1 MTTDTG
7 TIELNIRLD
16 LLGRSST
23 EAELNQRRSTA
34 LELLRQGGLP
44 PRQIYD
50 RRLVT
55 GTAHLLIVQMPA
67 QGVQEAEFYRLS
79 ERLSQD
85 CISVYYPAQG
95 RGLLLGPRAADW
107 GEFSIEKFER
117 FESQLNSLA
126 TPEARTDR
134 LTPDLTAQAL
144 EWIAHREWLIESRSK
159 LQESTGMLLSEK
171 PPHLVVDDLP
181 EPLRSEVLKQLSLKP
196 SLQESVSPSQ

>member
-16 LLGRSST
+16 VLGRSSI
-23 EAELNQRRSTA
+23 EAELNRRCATA
-34 LELLRQGGLP
+34 LEMLSQSVLP
-44 PRQIYD
+44 PRQIDD

-55 GTAHLLIVQMPA
+55 GAAHLLIVQMPA
-67 QGVQEAEFYRLS
+67 QGVKEVELYRLS

-107 GEFSIEKFER
+107 GQFNIEKFER
-117 FESQLNSLA
+117 FESPLNSLA
-126 TPEARTDR
+126 TPEARSDP

-144 EWIAHREWLIESRSK
+144 EWITHREWIIEARSR
-159 LQESTGMLLSEK
+159 LLEDYGMLLSDK
-171 PPHLVVDDLP
+171 PQHLVADDLP
-181 EPLRSEVLKQLSLKP
+181 EPLRSEVLKHLSP
-196 SLQESVSPSQ
+196 